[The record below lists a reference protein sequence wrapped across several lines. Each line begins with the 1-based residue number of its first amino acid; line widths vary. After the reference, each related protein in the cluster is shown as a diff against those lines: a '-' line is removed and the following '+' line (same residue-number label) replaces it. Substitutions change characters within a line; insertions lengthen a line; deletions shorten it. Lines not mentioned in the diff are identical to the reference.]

1 MRLKEDR
8 IDRTRLCAIFVWY
21 KSLTAGVQ
29 VALTDWMGAMAGF
42 IYSYIH
48 IKFKTRVKTVKM
60 NSEKHTQ
67 VYGMYNK

>member
-1 MRLKEDR
+1 VVK
-8 IDRTRLCAIFVWY
+8 IFDGW
-21 KSLTAGVQ
+21 VQ